1 MNIHDYY
8 NIHSWFLSFQ
18 LLIIVDFLFYTKC
31 FISLLTSH
39 ITIFKEHYSLN
50 KIYEKIKIN
59 SFFQE
64 ISLRLGYN
72 MRWPEHRM
80 VLNDSADWSRGEI
93 NVSPDII
100 KNFWVPD
107 IVIHDLVRY
116 MQIFLA
122 LTLIMG
128 L

>member
-1 MNIHDYY
+1 
-8 NIHSWFLSFQ
+8 
-18 LLIIVDFLFYTKC
+18 
-31 FISLLTSH
+31 
-39 ITIFKEHYSLN
+39 
-50 KIYEKIKIN
+50 
-59 SFFQE
+59 
-64 ISLRLGYN
+64 
-72 MRWPEHRM
+72 M

>member
-1 MNIHDYY
+1 M
-8 NIHSWFLSFQ
+8 
-18 LLIIVDFLFYTKC
+18 K
-31 FISLLTSH
+31 
-39 ITIFKEHYSLN
+39 
-50 KIYEKIKIN
+50 KIKIN